1 MSNTLN
7 IDVENLKNDS
17 RKLFLYDPV
26 LYVDLEPPSTFR
38 VLGYM
43 EKEKTITLEQEYATF
58 ETGIPASEIRRDMIR
73 QSFKIEGMLKQFQKE
88 TLALVMQRS
97 VDNTDVDWD
106 RVIYGTEVP
115 PAIFPSAMLIGQ
127 DVDGDELRLYIRR
140 LQITA
145 ETLEIALGA
154 EEYSS
159 ILFSGTAQKDETPQ
173 TTQPD
178 WPYNPSKANEDNIAF
193 WAFKKVSST

>member
-1 MSNTLN
+1 MSNNLN
-7 IDVENLKNDS
+7 IDTENLKNDS
-17 RKLFLYDPV
+17 SKLFLYDPV
-26 LYVDLEPPSTFR
+26 MYVDLEPPSTPK

-43 EKEKTITLEQEYATF
+43 EKEKTITFEQEYAVF
-58 ETGIPASEIRRDMIR
+58 ETGIPASEIRRDIIR

-97 VDNTDVDWD
+97 VDNTDSEWD
-106 RVIYGTEVP
+106 RVIIGTEVP
-115 PAIFPSAMLIGQ
+115 AAIFPSVILMGQ
-127 DVDGDELRLYIRR
+127 NVDGDELRLYIRR

-159 ILFSGTAQKDETPQ
+159 IPFVGTAQKDETPLV
-173 TTQPD
+173 TQPD
-178 WPYNPSKANEDNIAF
+178 WPYNPAKANEDNIAF
-193 WAFKKVSST
+193 WALNRVSST